1 MVQQEDFQKEKS
13 NKDELNYWKEVGDN
27 SFKEGNYLAALEAY
41 ETIARSDPQNADAWK
56 GMATAFSLINKPY
69 EALESLDN
77 AIEINPSDAESVE
90 IKGLILKKLL
100 EENQERLNQI
110 KEQESEKNHKKLI

>member
-110 KEQESEKNHKKLI
+110 KEHESDESHKKLI